1 MESFAERLIRA
12 VRTKK
17 SPVLLGLDPRADMIP
32 DDCFPNGK
40 KDASAIAE
48 GFFVFGARLLEA
60 LKDDIAAVKPQI
72 AFYEALG
79 LPGLKAYV
87 DLLRKAESLG
97 ILTIA
102 DIKRGDIGSTSE
114 AYAQAHLG
122 GVSGPGPF
130 EADAVTINPWLG
142 GDSLEPYFERCRDRG
157 KGVYLLLHTSN
168 PGSIDL
174 QEQTLASGQKL
185 YQSLA
190 DLVARWQD
198 EWTVGEGYSSIGVV
212 VGATWPEQLLEL
224 RERCPRAPFLVPG
237 YGSQGG
243 TGLDVAPLFA
253 QGPCPHLINAS
264 RSLTYAY
271 LKRGGSLEEA
281 AIAAAREMKADI
293 LQGQRW

>member
-1 MESFAERLIRA
+1 MESFVQRLSVA

-17 SPVLLGLDPRADMIP
+17 SPVLLGLDPRADWIP
-32 DDCFPNGK
+32 DDCFPRGRS
-40 KDASAIAE
+40 DESSIAE
-48 GFFVFGARLLEA
+48 GFYRFGARLLES
-60 LKDDIAAVKPQI
+60 LQHDIAAVKPQI

-87 DLLRKAESLG
+87 DLLRKAQSLG
-97 ILTIA
+97 IITIA

-122 GVSGPGPF
+122 GKSGAGPF
-130 EADAVTINPWLG
+130 EADAVTLNPWLG

-168 PGSIDL
+168 PGSTDL
-174 QEQTLASGQKL
+174 QEGDLASGRKV
-185 YQSLA
+185 YQHLA
-190 DLVARWQD
+190 DLIGQWQERW
-198 EWTVGEGYSSIGVV
+198 TPNEGYSSIGAV

-224 RERCPRAPFLVPG
+224 RKRCPRAPFLVPG

-243 TGLDVAPLFA
+243 TGNDVAPLYA
-253 QGPCPHLINAS
+253 AGPAPHLINAS

-271 LKRGGSLEEA
+271 RKLGVSLEEGA
-281 AIAAAREMKADI
+281 QIAVREMKADI
-293 LQGQRW
+293 LKGKLW